1 LDLTAK
7 FFELLFLIW
16 LNIQPSIQSKIQ
28 EKLTTE
34 YFILLPNS
42 FSLCGF
48 DNCNQKSYI
57 FKESII
63 NEAGGESTAHA
74 VKGLSLATTAI
85 FIIGE
90 MTGTGILSLPKAVSQ
105 SDWTG
110 IGLILGCCVLSAY
123 CGIRLA
129 SCWIL
134 ILSKNESF
142 RQGVRDPFPVIAYEA
157 AGRVGRYIVLVSSYL
172 QLFGAGVI
180 FILLASE
187 NVANILN
194 NKFLYFCDWTII
206 ITCLMFPVSMLGTP
220 KDFWPIAVGA
230 MVCTA
235 VACLCIFVQSMD
247 QIVTPLPV
255 NNPITAE

>member
-1 LDLTAK
+1 M
-7 FFELLFLIW
+7 
-16 LNIQPSIQSKIQ
+16 
-28 EKLTTE
+28 
-34 YFILLPNS
+34 
-42 FSLCGF
+42 
-48 DNCNQKSYI
+48 
-57 FKESII
+57 
-63 NEAGGESTAHA
+63 
-74 VKGLSLATTAI
+74 KGLGLATTAI

-105 SDWTG
+105 SNWSG
-110 IGLILGCCVLSAY
+110 LGLILGCCVLSAY

-134 ILSKNESF
+134 ILSKNDSF
-142 RQGVRDPFPVIAYEA
+142 KEGVRDPFPIIAYEA
-157 AGRVGRYIVLVSSYL
+157 AGKIGRYVVLVSSYL

-194 NKFLYFCDWTII
+194 NKHLYFCDWTII
-206 ITCLMFPVSMLGTP
+206 ITGIMFPISMLGTP

-235 VACLCIFVQSMD
+235 VACICIFAQSFR
-247 QIVTPLPV
+247 QAVTPLPS
-255 NNPITAE
+255 NNPIEFE